1 MARVVR
7 ENGVVELK
15 VDSSGPVRCCA
26 GVAAVRVCCGCD
38 GVVLAA
44 CSGALRVT
52 GQVVGVEAFA
62 LVPWSRWR
70 ASRGCVRG

>member
-7 ENGVVELK
+7 EHGVMESK
-15 VDSSGPVRCCA
+15 VDFLGSVRGCA

-44 CSGALRVT
+44 CAGALRVT
-52 GQVVGVEAFA
+52 GRVVGVEAFA